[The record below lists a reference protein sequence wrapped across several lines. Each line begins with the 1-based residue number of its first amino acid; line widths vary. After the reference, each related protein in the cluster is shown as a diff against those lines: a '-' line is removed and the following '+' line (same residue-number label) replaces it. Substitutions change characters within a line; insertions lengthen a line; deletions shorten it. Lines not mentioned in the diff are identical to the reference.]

1 MDCVKD
7 ESTKK
12 SMQKDVKKF
21 YIFFNFFKI
30 FRQTKLSSKSKIIKK
45 EKKKL

>member
-12 SMQKDVKKF
+12 SMQKDL